1 MIIFIRILLFIFV
14 VSCVPA
20 TIPNTS
26 KDNAPGKKLLL
37 ENYIYEQNI
46 HTVQLYEIRDI
57 PESSL
62 LPAAIPLQQK
72 FPLLLEFDD
81 LAEQADNYYAKFI
94 HCNANWTKSILHDL
108 EFLDQYNEHNINDY
122 EYSFDTRTEYV
133 HYSFELP
140 RVKLP
145 GNYILMVY
153 RNDPS
158 DPILTRR
165 FMVYDNKVKLQY
177 GNQLIGLLS
186 MSRLN
191 QQIEFDIEYSDYTID
206 DPLQSITVHI
216 RQNQRWDNAIM
227 DIRPSFIKPSQNL
240 LEYRHF
246 KAENNFRG
254 SNEFRFFDL
263 RSLRFFGQN
272 VEGVNILQNSV
283 DAQIM
288 DDHPRTYHAYA
299 QVRDLNGQY
308 LIQNQDTR
316 SPEVSSEYIDVNFK
330 LKSNPV
336 GGDVYVVGTL
346 NNWQK
351 DKPMRYDSVDMA
363 YTGNFLLKQ
372 GWYDYMYEV
381 RGDTLETNYFEGNHF
396 QTENQYEIFVY
407 YKPITF
413 SSDLLIG
420 YFSFGIN
427 SRD

>member
-1 MIIFIRILLFIFV
+1 MIIFNRILPFILV

-26 KDNAPGKKLLL
+26 KDNAPDKKLLL

-81 LAEQADNYYAKFI
+81 FAEQADNYYAKFI

-108 EFLDQYNEHNINDY
+108 DFLDQYNEHNINDY

-158 DPILTRR
+158 DLILTKR
-165 FMVYDNKVKLQY
+165 FMVYDNKVKLHY

-191 QQIEFDIEYSDYTID
+191 QQIEFDIEYGDYAID
-206 DPLQSITVHI
+206 NPLQNITVHI

-227 DIRPSFIKPSQNL
+227 DLRPSFIKPSQNL

-283 DAQIM
+283 NAQIM

-308 LIQNQDTR
+308 LIQNQDTGT
-316 SPEVSSEYIDVNFK
+316 PEVSSEYIDVNFK

-351 DKPMRYDSVDMA
+351 DKPMGYDSVDMA
-363 YTGNFLLKQ
+363 YTSKLLLKQ

-381 RGDTLETNYFEGNHF
+381 RGDTLESNYFEGNHF
-396 QTENQYEIFVY
+396 QTENQYEILVY